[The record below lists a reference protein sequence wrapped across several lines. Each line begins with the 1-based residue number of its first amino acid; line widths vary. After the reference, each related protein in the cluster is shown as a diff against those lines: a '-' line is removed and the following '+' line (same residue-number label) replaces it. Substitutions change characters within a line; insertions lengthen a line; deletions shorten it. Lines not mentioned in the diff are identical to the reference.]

1 MNSTAASLSLAAL
14 ARIICVYTMAK
25 CDRLLRPPSDSTMM
39 LTSGIRSHFY
49 VQITRQNIL
58 AQKYAAFKAPLLAEL
73 LLAPSGGMEPAHLRF
88 DARPLQCTCQPL
100 YLSAPIIHVHSS
112 IAYDETAP
120 PSYALICHPGSGPP
134 VCAPLWSSGVG
145 ARHVLHLTSHHGHLH
160 APDRQ
165 LIPALVLSLDEPHQ
179 HVTQRRSVHDLALM
193 PRLFCHS

>member
-88 DARPLQCTCQPL
+88 DARPLQCTCQAL

-134 VCAPLWSSGVG
+134 GMCSPM
-145 ARHVLHLTSHHGHLH
+145 
-160 APDRQ
+160 
-165 LIPALVLSLDEPHQ
+165 E
-179 HVTQRRSVHDLALM
+179 QRRRCLPCSPPDIAPWALACTR
-193 PRLFCHS
+193 PPTYPDARLVP